1 MKTFG
6 LDPTE
11 APAAIVQ
18 LADSTTAGPSLDS
31 VTEEHERLDRARRF
45 AEPLLASSRF
55 DTGENALEHADGVAA
70 ILRGIGAA
78 PSMQA
83 AVYLVYAGD
92 FLAEPEVVVE
102 QAFGASYASLVA
114 HTRQLVRIQ
123 RNARAAWTDE
133 TDRELQAEQI
143 ERVRKML
150 LAFSRDLR
158 VVLLRLASRLQT
170 LRFYAATK
178 LPCPAALAREAQ
190 QVFAPLASRLG
201 IWQIKW
207 ELEDLA
213 FRFLRPDDYKR
224 IARLLDEKR
233 IEREQSIE
241 AARRRLEAELAGV
254 GITAEVHGRPKH
266 IYSIWKKMQGKKLP
280 FERVFDVRAMRV
292 IVDSVPDCYAALSR
306 VHEVWRALPDEFD
319 DYIARPK
326 PNGYQSLHTVVVDG
340 PEDGARPIEI
350 QIRTREMHD
359 RAESG
364 VAAHWAYKEAGTKG
378 YAGVSAAGDF
388 EDRVAQA
395 RRAVLQQLLAW
406 ERDFVGHNMP
416 AQGFFEDRIY
426 VFTPAARLIEL
437 PAGATAVDFAYNLHT
452 DLGHR
457 CRGARV
463 DGQMVPLNTPLQS
476 GQTIEVIAAKEGG
489 PSLDWL
495 NPQQGYLKS
504 QRSRAKAR
512 AWFNARAL
520 QDTIARGREAVDRLL
535 QREGRTAIRL
545 DDLAAQLGFRNAE
558 ALFELVGKDEY
569 SLRNIES
576 VLRPPPAPVPLTP
589 QEEVQVSRPATGALS
604 GKSAVLVV
612 GVESLLTQ
620 LAHCCRPAPP
630 DAIGGFVT
638 RGKGV
643 AVHRSDCA
651 NFRQLAARHPERI
664 IEVQWGEAPPVMG
677 RAPVY
682 PVNVSVMA
690 HDRQGLLRDISEV
703 FAREK
708 TNVIGVHTQSM
719 RGTAWMTFTIEVSSS
734 AALAHVLAQVA
745 QIGGVL
751 SARRK

>member
-1 MKTFG
+1 M
-6 LDPTE
+6 
-11 APAAIVQ
+11 
-18 LADSTTAGPSLDS
+18 
-31 VTEEHERLDRARRF
+31 
-45 AEPLLASSRF
+45 
-55 DTGENALEHADGVAA
+55 AA

-178 LPCPAALAREAQ
+178 LPCPVALAREAQ

-213 FRFLRPDDYKR
+213 FRFLKPEDYKR

-233 IEREQSIE
+233 IEREQGIE
-241 AARRRLEAELAGV
+241 AARRRLEAELAGA
-254 GITAEVHGRPKH
+254 GIAAEVHGRPKH

-340 PEDGARPIEI
+340 PENGARPIEI

-630 DAIGGFVT
+630 DTIGGFVT

>member
-1 MKTFG
+1 MKT
-6 LDPTE
+6 LTRPAPTTRE
-11 APAAIVQ
+11 P
-18 LADSTTAGPSLDS
+18 LADVVTATGGGAAALGDM
-31 VTEEHERLDRARRF
+31 RARARAF
-45 AEPLLASSRF
+45 AEPRLA
-55 DTGENALEHADGVAA
+55 GESNTKGEKVRAHADPTAD
-70 ILRGIGAA
+70 ILAGSGGSDEI
-78 PSMQA
+78 QA
-83 AVYLVYAGD
+83 AVYL
-92 FLAEPEVVVE
+92 
-102 QAFGASYASLVA
+102 SYASAQLSRPDEVIGKA
-114 HTRQLVRIQ
+114 FGDGFARLAIEASKLERVQQRSRVSRQDLSG
-123 RNARAAWTDE
+123 DSE
-133 TDRELQAEQI
+133 QAGQQTEF
-143 ERVRKML
+143 VRKML

-158 VVLLRLASRLQT
+158 VILLRLASRLQT
-170 LRFYAATK
+170 LRWCASARR
-178 LPCPAALAREAQ
+178 PPAPSLLRESHE
-190 QVFAPLASRLG
+190 VFAPLANRLG
-201 IWQIKW
+201 IWQVKW
-207 ELEDLA
+207 EMEDLI
-213 FRFLRPDDYKR
+213 FRAQEPDAYR
-224 IARLLDEKR
+224 LVASLLDEKR
-233 IEREQSIE
+233 IEREAALEQKRSEIE
-241 AARRRLEAELAGV
+241 SALRKQGV
-254 GITAEVHGRPKH
+254 DASVTGRPKH
-266 IYSIWKKMQGKKLP
+266 ISSIVRKMRGKGLD
-280 FERVFDVRAMRV
+280 FDRVFDVRALRIM
-292 IVDSVPDCYAALSR
+292 VPTVVDCYSALGW
-306 VHEVWRALPDEFD
+306 VHQHFTPVPEEFD
-319 DYIARPK
+319 DYIAKPK
-326 PNGYQSLHTVVVDG
+326 PNGYQSLHTVVRDEQG
-340 PEDGARPIEI
+340 KPWEI
-350 QIRTREMHD
+350 QIRTPDMHAH
-359 RAESG
+359 AEHG

-576 VLRPPPAPVPLTP
+576 VLRPPPAPAPLTP

-651 NFRQLAARHPERI
+651 NFRQLAARHLERI

>member
-1 MKTFG
+1 MKT
-6 LDPTE
+6 LHVLT
-11 APAAIVQ
+11 APASEPVPQVINAI
-18 LADSTTAGPSLDS
+18 ADAAATEST
-31 VTEEHERLDRARRF
+31 EIRQRARAF
-45 AEPLLASSRF
+45 SAPLLAGESTSS
-55 DTGENALEHADGVAA
+55 GENVLAHADAVAR
-70 ILRGIGAA
+70 ILAEIGG
-78 PSMQA
+78 SESVQA
-83 AVYLVYAGD
+83 AVYLSYACAQLNRPD
-92 FLAEPEVVVE
+92 EVIGK
-102 QAFGASYASLVA
+102 AFGESFATLALETSKLERVQQRSRVN
-114 HTRQLVRIQ
+114 RQ
-123 RNARAAWTDE
+123 NHAPDS
-133 TDRELQAEQI
+133 ELAGQQTEF
-143 ERVRKML
+143 VRKML
-150 LAFSRDLR
+150 LSFSRDLR
-158 VVLLRLASRLQT
+158 VVLLRLSSRLQT
-170 LRFYAATK
+170 LRYCAA
-178 LPCPAALAREAQ
+178 ARRPPTSGLLRESNE
-190 QVFAPLASRLG
+190 VFAPLANRLG

-207 ELEDLA
+207 EMEDLI
-213 FRFLRPDDYKR
+213 FRFQEPETYKLV
-224 IARLLDEKR
+224 ASLLEEKR
-233 IEREQSIE
+233 VEREAALEHRRAEIE
-241 AARRRLEAELAGV
+241 QALLAQGMHANV
-254 GITAEVHGRPKH
+254 SGRPKH
-266 IYSIWKKMQGKKLP
+266 ISSIVRKMRGKGLD
-280 FERVFDVRAMRV
+280 FNQVFDVRALRLLV
-292 IVDSVPDCYAALSR
+292 NNVSECYAALAW
-306 VHEVWRALPDEFD
+306 VHQRYAQVTGEFD

-326 PNGYQSLHTVVVDG
+326 VNGYQSLHTVVRD
-340 PEDGARPIEI
+340 EDDKAWEI
-350 QIRTREMHD
+350 QIRTHEMHQH
-359 RAESG
+359 AEHG